1 LNGRDVSQGM
11 SRGRRIG
18 RSIAPAVV
26 FAGAFAALLLPM
38 RASLAWGPQGHRVI
52 ALIADRMLQQTDP
65 GARAKVLALLA
76 TDKGERLTKTDIAS
90 EATWADVLRDKS
102 EEARIATSA
111 WHSARFKPDHPDL
124 ASACFGRNPLPD
136 GYPASHGPR
145 DNCSVDKIEQFESE
159 LKNPETSPGERMAA
173 LRFLL
178 NLVGDL
184 HDPLHAID
192 RDDHG
197 GECIALQIG
206 SKPPVRLSTYWEE
219 TLPAEVA
226 GPDPAKGA
234 ARIAASLPPAESQK
248 WAEGTPEAWAQ
259 ETYEV
264 AKTVI
269 YSFAAGQPEG
279 KHSFPEKKGQ
289 TETCPSV
296 DLYRVGPDYETKAL
310 EAVKQQLA
318 KAGVRLAFV
327 LRGGFK

>member
-1 LNGRDVSQGM
+1 MSQGM
-11 SRGRRIG
+11 SQVRRIG
-18 RSIAPAVV
+18 RLIGPSVV
-26 FAGAFAALLLPM
+26 FAAAFATLLLPM

-52 ALIADRMLQQTDP
+52 ALIADRVLQQTDP
-65 GARAKVLALLA
+65 GARAKMLALLA
-76 TDKGERLTKTDIAS
+76 TDKGERLTRTDIAS
-90 EATWADVLRDKS
+90 EATWADTLRDKS
-102 EEARIATSA
+102 EEARNATAS
-111 WHSARFKPDHPDL
+111 WHSTRFNPDHPDL
-124 ASACFGRNPLPD
+124 ASACFGRKPLPD

-145 DNCSVDKIEQFESE
+145 DNCSVDKIEQFEAE
-159 LKNPETSPGERMAA
+159 LKNPETSPGERLAA

-178 NLVGDL
+178 HLVGDL

-192 RDDHG
+192 RADQG

-206 SKPPVRLSTYWEE
+206 SKPPVRLSTYWED

-234 ARIAASLPPAESQK
+234 ARIAAALPPAESQK
-248 WAEGTPEAWAQ
+248 WAEGNPEAWAQ

-264 AKTVI
+264 ARTVI

-279 KHSFPEKKGQ
+279 KHSFPAAKGQ
-289 TETCPSV
+289 VERCSSV

-310 EAVKQQLA
+310 DAVKQQFA

-327 LRGGFK
+327 LRDGFK